1 MGLQRPAA
9 ISDVGRPEP
18 RAERRIWHSEI
29 APDLFDSLLPLPYV
43 FKKIT
48 GRGLSAASQ
57 GEHHMSRNSITR
69 RSFVGAAAVATLAPC
84 ITPAKAAGPIRVISH
99 RQPALEYYTDQ
110 MKKALPEGQVS
121 VELMP
126 IDKEVELASITMSSR
141 SDAIDV
147 AYLNDTTMQKFAASG
162 WLEPLD
168 DLWAKYKDEFKL
180 DDFPK
185 SVIESISYNGH
196 IYSMPILTN
205 TEMFFYREDLFKDN
219 GVALPKTMQDYM
231 EAAKKLHQGRVSGT
245 VMTLKPVDGCL
256 NEAHWYLNAL
266 GEGWFD
272 KSWKPIFNQPAG
284 VNAIT
289 TMKQMT
295 AFAPR
300 GFTSAANDESTINL
314 QQGLAAMGLQWFTRA
329 ASMDDEKKS
338 RFVGK
343 INWIAPPG
351 GGQRIAND
359 GFAIS
364 KYSSKDKDAIFKMV
378 ATAASQESMQR
389 GAEFAMPPRLS
400 VLGDPGLAKK
410 YRWYPGARASL
421 EVGKPFPSMPD
432 FLDVGAIVTRYIL
445 QAVTNEKEVKAAL
458 DQAAQETTELL
469 QTRGYYK

>member
-1 MGLQRPAA
+1 
-9 ISDVGRPEP
+9 
-18 RAERRIWHSEI
+18 
-29 APDLFDSLLPLPYV
+29 
-43 FKKIT
+43 
-48 GRGLSAASQ
+48 
-57 GEHHMSRNSITR
+57 MSRTSLTR
-69 RSFVGAAAVATLAPC
+69 RSFIGAAAATAFVPYVKR
-84 ITPAKAAGPIRVISH
+84 ANAAAGPIRVISH

-126 IDKEVELASITMSSR
+126 IDKEVELASITMSSG

-147 AYLNDTTMQKFAASG
+147 AYLNDTTLQKFAASG

-185 SVIESISYNGH
+185 SVIDSISYNGR

-205 TEMFFYREDLFKDN
+205 TEMFFYREDLFKES
-219 GVALPKTMQDYM
+219 GTALPKTMQEYL

-245 VMTLKPVDGCL
+245 IMTLKPVDGCL
-256 NEAHWYLNAL
+256 NESHWYLNAV

-272 KSWKPIFNQPAG
+272 KNWRPIFNQPAG

-289 TMKQMT
+289 LMKQMT

-359 GFAIS
+359 GYAIS
-364 KYSSKDKDAIFKMV
+364 KYSSKDKDAIFRMI
-378 ATAASQESMQR
+378 ATAASQKSMQK
-389 GAEFAMPPRLS
+389 GAELAMPPRLS
-400 VLGDPGLAKK
+400 VLEDPELAKK
-410 YRWYPGARASL
+410 YRWYPAARASL
-421 EVGKPFPSMPD
+421 EAGKPFPSMPD

-445 QAVTNEKEVKAAL
+445 QAVTNEKEVKVAL
-458 DQAAQETTELL
+458 DMAAKETTELL
-469 QTRGYYK
+469 QSRGYYK

>member
-1 MGLQRPAA
+1 MR
-9 ISDVGRPEP
+9 
-18 RAERRIWHSEI
+18 
-29 APDLFDSLLPLPYV
+29 
-43 FKKIT
+43 
-48 GRGLSAASQ
+48 
-57 GEHHMSRNSITR
+57 RNSLTR
-69 RSFVGAAAVATLAPC
+69 RSLIGAAAATAFAPYVRR
-84 ITPAKAAGPIRVISH
+84 ANAAGPIRVVSH

-126 IDKEVELASITMSSR
+126 IDKEVELASITMSSG

-147 AYLNDTTMQKFAASG
+147 TYLNDTTMLKFARSG

-180 DDFPK
+180 DDFPE
-185 SVIESISYNGH
+185 SVVESISYNGH

-205 TEMFFYREDLFKDN
+205 TEMFFYREDLFKEN
-219 GVALPKTMQDYM
+219 SLTLPKTMQDYFG
-231 EAAKKLHQGRVSGT
+231 AAQKLHQGRVSGT
-245 VMTLKPVDGCL
+245 IMTLKPVDACL

-272 KSWKPIFNQPAG
+272 KDWKPIFNQPAG

-289 TMKQMT
+289 MMKQMT
-295 AFAPR
+295 PFAPR

-338 RFVGK
+338 RVVGK
-343 INWIAPPG
+343 INWIAPPS
-351 GGQRIAND
+351 GGQRISND
-359 GFAIS
+359 GYAIS
-364 KYSSKDKDAIFKMV
+364 KYSSKDKDAIFRMI
-378 ATAASQESMQR
+378 ATAAGQKSMQK

-400 VLGDPGLAKK
+400 VLDDPELAKK
-410 YRWYPGARASL
+410 YRWYPAARASL

-458 DQAAQETTELL
+458 DQAAQETSELL
-469 QTRGYYK
+469 QPRGYYK